1 MPRAVQLALRL
12 PRARAQEPPWGRWA
26 VDSGVAHYGIHSE
39 RECVFFVSKG
49 QIQAHMGA
57 HGRKRW
63 SEESN
68 SGHETKES
76 KASLSLGWRKQT
88 SLGWRTSL
96 GVDGQR
102 EARRSEGEDLSI
114 VK

>member
-12 PRARAQEPPWGRWA
+12 PRARTQEPPWGRWA
-26 VDSGVAHYGIHSE
+26 VDSGVAHCGIHSE

-49 QIQAHMGA
+49 RLQAHMGA

-63 SEESN
+63 SEGSN
-68 SGHETKES
+68 LGHETKES

-88 SLGWRTSL
+88 SLLDGGLLSGWTDSEKQ
-96 GVDGQR
+96 G
-102 EARRSEGEDLSI
+102 EARARTLA
-114 VK
+114 

>member
-12 PRARAQEPPWGRWA
+12 PRARTQEPPWGRWA
-26 VDSGVAHYGIHSE
+26 VDSGVAHCGIHSE

-49 QIQAHMGA
+49 RVQAHMGA

-68 SGHETKES
+68 LGHETKES
-76 KASLSLGWRKQT
+76 KAKQAFVLDGGSIPLLDGGLLSGWTDSAKQ
-88 SLGWRTSL
+88 GEARARTS
-96 GVDGQR
+96 
-102 EARRSEGEDLSI
+102 A
-114 VK
+114 

>member
-1 MPRAVQLALRL
+1 M
-12 PRARAQEPPWGRWA
+12 
-26 VDSGVAHYGIHSE
+26 DSGVAHYGIHSE
-39 RECVFFVSKG
+39 REWFFFVSKE

-68 SGHETKES
+68 LGHETKES

-88 SLGWRTSL
+88 SLLDGGLLSGWTDSAKQGEARARTS
-96 GVDGQR
+96 
-102 EARRSEGEDLSI
+102 A
-114 VK
+114 